1 MRARREAS
9 TPPVIPGFD
18 YVRLLGLGGFADVF
32 EYRQD
37 LPQRSV
43 AVKVLLASSIDE
55 ATRERFFVEANL
67 MAQLSHHPSIVTIHH
82 ADIAADGRPF
92 LVMEYCSRPGLG
104 SRYRAERITVTEA
117 LRTGVRL
124 GSAIEAAH
132 RLGILHR
139 DIKPAN
145 ILTTD
150 YGYPALTDFGIA
162 ATMGGDS
169 AAGTGMSIPW
179 SPPELLA
186 EDPQGDVR
194 GDVYSLG
201 ATIYSML
208 AGRSP
213 FEVPGQPNGPAD
225 LINRI
230 ERRPLPNIDRD
241 DVPAGLQAIRARTMS
256 KDPARRYPTA
266 LAVAQ
271 ALQQVERS
279 LGLTVTQID
288 VSEDVEH
295 TVARVPVQ
303 GIREGEATR
312 LRPITSID
320 PVQPPTGSSTA
331 TAPSAP
337 SSVEDTTGPRV
348 AAPTHAVPSYL
359 TPPPLPDGSRPGIGA
374 AVGQAVGPGASGT
387 DGGPG
392 SPEARRRT
400 WRRIGVGAS
409 VVVAA
414 GVLVTAAVLTLG
426 EPQSG
431 PTTATPAPSPTSL
444 GAPVVPVPVDVVGV
458 ASGERAVMFSWV
470 NPEPAEGDRYLWGID
485 DEIDTREATV
495 ATSVT
500 VALPEGEDGVC
511 IEVSVVRTDG
521 RVSTRPARA
530 CYP

>member
-9 TPPVIPGFD
+9 TPPAIPGFE

-82 ADIAADGRPF
+82 ADIATDGRPF

-124 GSAIEAAH
+124 ASAVEAAH

-230 ERRPLPNIDRD
+230 ERSPLPNIDRD
-241 DVPAGLQAIRARTMS
+241 DVPAGLQALLARTMS
-256 KDPARRYPTA
+256 KDPVRRYPTA
-266 LAVAQ
+266 YAVAQ

-279 LGLTVTQID
+279 MGLTVTQID
-288 VSEDVEH
+288 VPEDLER
-295 TVARVPVQ
+295 TVVRAPVP
-303 GIREGEATR
+303 GLAEGEVTR

-320 PVQPPTGSSTA
+320 PVQPPTVSSTTSA
-331 TAPSAP
+331 PTAASTVEVDTAPPA
-337 SSVEDTTGPRV
+337 V
-348 AAPTHAVPSYL
+348 ASPVPTYL
-359 TPPPLPDGSRPGIGA
+359 APPPLPEGA
-374 AVGQAVGPGASGT
+374 RQASVGRHTMGASVPDTPNDVGPGSA
-387 DGGPG
+387 
-392 SPEARRRT
+392 EARRRT
-400 WRRIGVGAS
+400 WRRLGVGAS
-409 VVVAA
+409 ALIVV
-414 GVLVTAAVLTLG
+414 GVLVTAAVLSTG
-426 EPQSG
+426 DPRTG
-431 PTTATPAPSPTSL
+431 PTTAAPTPSATTV
-444 GAPVVPVPVDVVGV
+444 GTTVVPVPTDLVG
-458 ASGERAVMFSWV
+458 ALSGERSVLFSWV
-470 NPEPAEGDRYLWGID
+470 NPDPQEGDRYLWGVD
-485 DEIDTREATV
+485 DETDARQVTVSPSATV
-495 ATSVT
+495 E
-500 VALPEGEDGVC
+500 LPEGEDSVC

-521 RVSTRPARA
+521 RVSTSPARA